1 MKTTFGT
8 LAGAA
13 LAALAL
19 AAPAAAQAG
28 PDSVAYR
35 SEPEPVWVMVEDTED
50 AGVHSVSAAVLW
62 ADYRSQLPF
71 SFELR
76 AGDLVVL
83 LASGD
88 DPEGTESCAYR
99 SGAMA
104 HGSEGFQP
112 MERADVDCLAPP
124 AEALTWVAVGYFGSR
139 MECAPAEREGGDTP
153 ELRVFACYW
162 AEPFGGD

>member
-13 LAALAL
+13 LLLAL
-19 AAPAAAQAG
+19 AFPAAAQER

-35 SEPEPVWVMVEDTED
+35 GESLPVWVAVEDTKD
-50 AGVHSVSAAVLW
+50 AGVHSVSAVVKW
-62 ADYRSQLPF
+62 ADHRSQLPF

-76 AGDLVVL
+76 PGDLVVL

-112 MERADVDCLAPP
+112 MERADVDCFAPP
-124 AEALTWVAVGYFGSR
+124 AEALPWVAVGYFGSR

-162 AEPFGGD
+162 AEPPGG